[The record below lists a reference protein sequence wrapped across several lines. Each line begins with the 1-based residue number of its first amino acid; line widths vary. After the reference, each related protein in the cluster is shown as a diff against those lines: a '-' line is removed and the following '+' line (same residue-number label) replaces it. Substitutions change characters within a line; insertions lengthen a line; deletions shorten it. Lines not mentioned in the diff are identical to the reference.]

1 MSDPAYPLVW
11 ITGASKGIGR
21 ALALRFARAG
31 SAVAAS
37 ARSAEALADLARE
50 ADDLP
55 GRIVPLPV
63 DVTDAA
69 AVATALEKLV
79 AAEGLPELVVMN
91 AGTHIPVDGK
101 APKSDDF
108 RALLDLNVMGTVHVL
123 EAVVPSMVTRG
134 SGRLAVVAS
143 IAGYR
148 GLRTAA
154 AYGASKAALINMS
167 EALRVE
173 LADAGIVL
181 QLVNP
186 GFVDTPLTEENAFP
200 MPFLMPVDK
209 AAERFY
215 RGLHSGRF
223 EITFP
228 KRFTWI
234 LKALRL
240 LPYCL
245 YLPLAGAATRQRRQ
259 R

>member
-1 MSDPAYPLVW
+1 MSAHAYPLVW

-21 ALALRFARAG
+21 ALAIRFARAG
-31 SAVAAS
+31 STVAAS
-37 ARSAEALADLARE
+37 ARSADALAVLARDAE
-50 ADDLP
+50 SLP
-55 GRIVPLPV
+55 GRVVPLPL

-69 AVATALEKLV
+69 AVAAALGNLID
-79 AAEGLPELVVMN
+79 AEGLPDLVVMN
-91 AGTHIPVDGK
+91 AGTHIPVDGMSPTS
-101 APKSDDF
+101 ADF
-108 RALLDLNVMGTVHVL
+108 KALLDLNVMGTVHVL
-123 EAVVPSMVTRG
+123 EAVVPRMVARRA
-134 SGRLAVVAS
+134 GRLAIVAS

-148 GLRTAA
+148 GLRTAS

-173 LADAGIVL
+173 LADAGVVL

-186 GFVDTPLTEENAFP
+186 GFVDTPLTEENEFP
-200 MPFLMPVDK
+200 MPFLMSADK

-215 RGLHSGRF
+215 RGLHSSRF

-245 YLPLAGAATRQRRQ
+245 YLPLAGAAARQRPKG
-259 R
+259 

>member
-1 MSDPAYPLVW
+1 MSGPAYPLVW

-21 ALALRFARAG
+21 ALALRFAQAG

-37 ARSAEALADLARE
+37 ARSADALVDLARDAE
-50 ADDLP
+50 SLP
-55 GRIVPLPV
+55 GRIVPLPL

-69 AVATALEKLV
+69 AVAAALQKL
-79 AAEGLPELVVMN
+79 AAEEGLPDLVIMN
-91 AGTHIPVDGK
+91 AGTHIPVDGTS
-101 APKSDDF
+101 PKSADF

-123 EAVVPSMVTRG
+123 EAVVPPMVARG
-134 SGRLAVVAS
+134 SGRLAMVAS

-173 LADAGIVL
+173 LADAGVVL

-186 GFVDTPLTEENAFP
+186 GFVDTPLTEGNEFP
-200 MPFLMPVDK
+200 MPFLMPVEK

-215 RGLHSGRF
+215 RGLHGNRF

-245 YLPLAGAATRQRRQ
+245 YLPLAGAATRRRKG
-259 R
+259 

>member
-31 SAVAAS
+31 STVAAS
-37 ARSAEALADLARE
+37 ARSADALADLASE
-50 ADDLP
+50 ADSLP
-55 GRIVPLPV
+55 GRIVPLPL
-63 DVTDAA
+63 DVTDAE
-69 AVATALEKLV
+69 AVAAALEKLG
-79 AAEGLPELVVMN
+79 AAEGLPDLVVMN
-91 AGTHIPVDGK
+91 AGTHIPVDGT
-101 APKSDDF
+101 APKAADF
-108 RALLDLNVMGTVHVL
+108 RTLLDLNVMGTVHVL
-123 EAVVPSMVTRG
+123 EALVPPMVGRG

-148 GLRTAA
+148 GLRTAS

-173 LADAGIVL
+173 LADAGVVL

-186 GFVDTPLTEENAFP
+186 GFVDTPLTEENEFP

-215 RGLHSGRF
+215 RGLHSDRF

-245 YLPLAGAATRQRRQ
+245 YLPLAGAATRQRRKG
-259 R
+259 